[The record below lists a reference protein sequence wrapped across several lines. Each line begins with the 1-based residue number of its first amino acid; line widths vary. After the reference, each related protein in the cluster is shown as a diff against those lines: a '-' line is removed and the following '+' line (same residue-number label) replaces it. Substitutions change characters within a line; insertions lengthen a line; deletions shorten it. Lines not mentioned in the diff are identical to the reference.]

1 MVKKLKGGG
10 NTMNR
15 NNRIE
20 PETTIIAEPI
30 HDNIQV
36 QNITRRNNRIVPVP
50 IAQPVRIQAQNVI
63 NFDDLHHDIEQLE
76 IYRNNYYHYLPQ
88 VRGSQRIEML
98 NSIRDIDNRIAII
111 NHIINNANIIHG
123 GFFNPIKAIQNTY
136 NKTKNFLISGSQK
149 FTTKVQNILKQVGNE
164 NINSIVIGRSPI
176 PSMVQKALQVA
187 SFNNIPYDTLFH
199 LYVII
204 NGHILLEK
212 NSVINMQINPSLP
225 KDSQYMQANVP
236 SNTNINTFIENCLKS
251 MGDQKFYSYSSYG
264 NNCQNFVINLL
275 NSNGILTNE
284 LNNFVKQSTESIFE
298 NSPNLRRLANNL
310 TDIDARTRYI
320 VGGTL
325 QKQCVKKLNL
335 DQLLSLID
343 QETGQ
348 VKALGLHPEI
358 NDLIHERIRFILN
371 NTGAPKVTSRK
382 RI

>member
-10 NTMNR
+10 NTMTRR
-15 NNRIE
+15 NIRIE
-20 PETTIIAEPI
+20 PEPLEQYSIEDLHEQRRMINESINHLETLLAG
-30 HDNIQV
+30 
-36 QNITRRNNRIVPVP
+36 NITSNQRSIFRRLITNLERDLYNIEERI
-50 IAQPVRIQAQNVI
+50 
-63 NFDDLHHDIEQLE
+63 DLHVQ
-76 IYRNNYYHYLPQ
+76 
-88 VRGSQRIEML
+88 
-98 NSIRDIDNRIAII
+98 
-111 NHIINNANIIHG
+111 G